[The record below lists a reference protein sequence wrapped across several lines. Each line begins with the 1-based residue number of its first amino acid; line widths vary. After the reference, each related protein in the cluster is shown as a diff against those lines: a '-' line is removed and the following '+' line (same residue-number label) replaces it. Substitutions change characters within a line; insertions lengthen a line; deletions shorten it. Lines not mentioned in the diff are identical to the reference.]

1 MIGFTTFSDG
11 ARLRCIFD
19 ESGWWST
26 GSVRALGTTTDGEG
40 LVIDEFDFDILLLDT
55 WKFTVEF
62 IDFTG
67 FLDIEFGGEG
77 LHDIAAAVVRVV
89 VIAATAVLIKV
100 VKKTEERVE
109 GRSVVCD
116 VVSWEERHFAC
127 GCLWFENSF
136 DSCCDWKS

>member
-67 FLDIEFGGEG
+67 FLDIEFRGEG